1 MIVRGCERR
10 GRHMFVQVI
19 EGTTSDATGLR
30 RQLDRWREE
39 QWPDAQGFLGAT
51 LGITDAGR
59 VIDIARFESEEA
71 ARANSERP
79 QQSSWWAETE
89 KFFDGD
95 VTFTESTEVDELRGG
110 GSNDARF
117 LQVMKSNGVDRDR
130 IRSFDQALEPY
141 LELRPEVL
149 GGLRIWTGP
158 DRCVEV
164 IYFTDEEEARRGE
177 SRELPA
183 DVQAVFEEYQ
193 DLMADVEYLDLEDPW
208 LL

>member
-1 MIVRGCERR
+1 
-10 GRHMFVQVI
+10 MFVQVI
-19 EGTTSDATGLR
+19 EGTTSDAAGLR

-51 LGITDAGR
+51 LGITSDGR
-59 VIDIARFESEEA
+59 VVDIARFESEGA

-79 QQSSWWAETE
+79 GQSEWWAETE
-89 KFFDGD
+89 KYFDGD
-95 VTFTESTEVDELRGG
+95 VTFTESTEVDELGGG

-117 LQVMKSNGVDRDR
+117 VQVMKSSGVDRDR

-164 IYFTDEEEARRGE
+164 IYFTDEEQARRGE